1 MTGTGDLVTVRG
13 IAAGGDGVATLAD
26 GRTVFIPR
34 AAPGDQ
40 LRLRDVRRHA
50 RYARADIGELLEPG
64 SGRVMPPCPHYVA
77 DRCGGCQV
85 MHLSAAA
92 QRSVKGRIAGDAL
105 RRIGG
110 FDVADP
116 EVTPSPA
123 EFGYRT
129 KVTYT
134 MQRGR
139 MGFHPVNEPTRVFEV
154 HECLIADPELRRLHA
169 ALRAART
176 SLPQDGARVVLRID
190 RGQAI
195 HVIVRT
201 VEGDAWTGGRKLHG
215 ALTASGVAAVV
226 WWHPERGK
234 PRVVAGSDAPWPA
247 TVFEQVHPAMGMLV
261 RAAAIDA
268 AGVVSGTH
276 AWDLY
281 SGVGD
286 TTVALVQRGAT
297 VESVE
302 ADSRAVEVAEK
313 AGPSGPRRR
322 TGLVEDAISSLA
334 PPDLV
339 LTNPPRTGMLP
350 LVTAALARSG
360 ARRIVYISCDAA
372 TLARDLKRM
381 RGPYA
386 LSIVRVFD
394 QFPQTAH
401 LECVAVMDRT

>member
-1 MTGTGDLVTVRG
+1 MNEAGGPVTVRG
-13 IAAGGDGVATLAD
+13 IAAGGDGVATLPD

-40 LRLRDVRRHA
+40 LRLRDVRLHA
-50 RYARADIGELLEPG
+50 RFARADIGEVLEPG

-85 MHLSAAA
+85 MHLSAAT
-92 QRSVKGRIAGDAL
+92 QRSVKARIAGDAL

-116 EVTPSPA
+116 DVTPSPV

-139 MGFHPVNEPTRVFEV
+139 MGFHPLNEPARVFDV

-169 ALRAART
+169 ALHDAR
-176 SLPQDGARVVLRID
+176 SVLPQDGARIVLRID
-190 RGQAI
+190 RAQAR

-201 VEGDAWTGGRKLHG
+201 VEGDAWTGGKALQR
-215 ALTASGVAAVV
+215 ALTAAGIATVI

-234 PRVVAGSDAPWPA
+234 PRVVAGSDTPSPA
-247 TVFEQVHPAMGMLV
+247 TVFEQVHPAMGILV
-261 RAAAIDA
+261 RQVAIASAA
-268 AGVVSGTH
+268 VVSGTH

-281 SGVGD
+281 AGVGD
-286 TTVALVQRGAT
+286 TTLALAQRGAT
-297 VESVE
+297 VDSVE
-302 ADSRAVEVAEK
+302 VDPRAVAVAEK
-313 AGPSGPRRR
+313 AGPSGPRRHV
-322 TGLVEDAISSLA
+322 GLVEEVVRTLPA
-334 PPDLV
+334 PEVV
-339 LTNPPRTGMLP
+339 LTNPPRTGMAP
-350 LVTAALARSG
+350 TVAATLAGSG

-372 TLARDLKRM
+372 TLARDLRRM
-381 RGPYA
+381 SESYT
-386 LSIVRVFD
+386 LSSVRVFD

-401 LECVAVMDRT
+401 LECVAVMDRA